1 MNCLKHIVIYSRSP
15 SRLLDFFSDVL
26 ECEIDFKA
34 QSFHLY
40 QQAFH
45 IKESPLLN
53 QQKTEF
59 HFDVESFEDAEVLMK
74 RFDFYQYRNTDKEF
88 EAIEFKELGNV
99 RILEITDLDSR
110 KWLFVCQKK
119 GYFDSQSF

>member
-1 MNCLKHIVIYSRSP
+1 
-15 SRLLDFFSDVL
+15 LLDFFSDVL

-40 QQAFH
+40 HQAFH

-59 HFDVESFEDAEVLMK
+59 YFDVESFEDAEVLMK
-74 RFDFYQYRNTDKEF
+74 RFDFYQYRNTDKEH
-88 EAIEFKELGNV
+88 EAIEFKESGSV

-110 KWLFVCQKK
+110 KWLFISQKK
-119 GYFDSQSF
+119 GYFDTQSF

>member
-1 MNCLKHIVIYSRSP
+1 MNCLKHIVIYSKSP

-45 IKESPLLN
+45 IKESTLKN
-53 QQKTEF
+53 QCEMEL
-59 HFDVESFEDAEVLMK
+59 HFEVDSLEDPEILSK
-74 RFDFYQYRNTDKEF
+74 RFNFYKYRNTDKEY
-88 EAIEFKELGNV
+88 EAIEFKDLGSV

-110 KWLFVCQKK
+110 KWLFTCQKK
-119 GYFDSQSF
+119 GYFDTQSF